1 MPVTPRQAGEL
12 TVALFRLMRV
22 LMSHHRQSPGSHDTV
37 DPAAQ
42 PLLFKLTEGSCRI
55 STLAELTHGEVS
67 TISRHVRN
75 FERLGLV
82 SKDPDPA
89 DGRAARVSLTEQ
101 GHAYIERLRALNAER
116 MSAILAGWSG
126 AEVADLTALL
136 DRLTA
141 DVESTAGRT
150 NPTVKETP

>member
-22 LMSHHRQSPGSHDTV
+22 LMAHHRQAPRGHDDV

-89 DGRAARVSLTEQ
+89 DGRAARVSLTQQ
-101 GHAYIERLRALNAER
+101 GRAYIEQLRGRHAER
-116 MSAILAGWSG
+116 MSTILASWSG
-126 AEVADLTALL
+126 AEVAELTATLE
-136 DRLTA
+136 RLTQ
-141 DVESTAGRT
+141 DVESSRT
-150 NPTVKETP
+150 MPTVKEIP